1 MTFMFKISTT
11 RTFFS
16 FYWNRNFECIYQ
28 DLLVIV
34 LFFSFFQFFYYLI
47 MLPLEFFLTQVYNL
61 AFFVSCHLSTLHN
74 TSNTFN
80 SLNSSVFFVHF
91 SFKFLIFWI
100 FFAICFLIP
109 WNLFK
114 FLSFFLLI
122 FQLPSYIFPFF
133 SIPWNLFAVL
143 KDYSSIVGSSNPS
156 HIYCQKNG

>member
-16 FYWNRNFECIYQ
+16 FYWNRNFKCIYQ

-47 MLPLEFFLTQVYNL
+47 MLPLEFFLTQVYSL
-61 AFFVSCHLSTLHN
+61 AFFVYCHLSTLHN

-80 SLNSSVFFVHF
+80 SLSSSVFFVHF

-143 KDYSSIVGSSNPS
+143 KDYFSTVGSSNPS